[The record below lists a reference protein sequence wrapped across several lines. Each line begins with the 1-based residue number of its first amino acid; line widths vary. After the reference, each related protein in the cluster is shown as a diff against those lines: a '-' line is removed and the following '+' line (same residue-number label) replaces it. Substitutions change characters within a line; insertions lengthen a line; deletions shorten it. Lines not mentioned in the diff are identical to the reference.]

1 MRKSLVA
8 FLLVFGMLLPLQ
20 ACSDTN
26 EQGSSNPDSTFPEQ
40 SSETEKE
47 LITITFKQSGENDVV
62 KTVNKGETL
71 TDIPTPQTK
80 IGYTVAWDKANF
92 SNLTQN
98 VVINAIET
106 AKTYTV
112 HLNANGGILSD
123 ATITVVYDT
132 EYKLPQPSR
141 RDYKFANWTYQGE
154 NISSNGVWRIDS
166 DETIEFIAQ
175 WKDSGQWDDSSWTPN
190 F

>member
-20 ACSDTN
+20 ACSITN
-26 EQGSSNPDSTFPEQ
+26 EQGSSNPDSTSTEQ

-47 LITITFKQSGENDVV
+47 LITITFKQSGVDDVV

-106 AKTYTV
+106 PKTYTV
-112 HLNANGGILSD
+112 HLNANDGILSD
-123 ATITVVYDT
+123 KTITVVYDR
-132 EYKLPQPSR
+132 EYELPQPSR
-141 RDYKFANWTYQGE
+141 QGYKFANWTYKDK
-154 NISSNGVWRIDS
+154 NISSNGVWGTDS
-166 DETIEFIAQ
+166 DETIELIAQ
-175 WKDSGQWDDSSWTPN
+175 WGAQWDNSGWTPN